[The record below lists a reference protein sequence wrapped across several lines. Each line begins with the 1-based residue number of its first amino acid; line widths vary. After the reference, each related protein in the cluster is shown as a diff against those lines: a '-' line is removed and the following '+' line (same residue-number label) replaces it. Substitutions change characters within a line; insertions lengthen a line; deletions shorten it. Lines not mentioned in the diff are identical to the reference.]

1 MLGGRTDEEPLSSL
15 SQACRACNLSLS
27 DVIICL
33 FRRLSRCQ
41 PDMGCENLR
50 TGLRAHRASNIS
62 PLPAWFR
69 GNRDLGS
76 APRGGSASILPSPH
90 TTHPKSF
97 RALLP
102 YSHFWKGRLALSP
115 FPLLQGSSLG
125 ASSRCLPEG
134 PGEPLSVFH
143 RAEESDSRGQDIGRH
158 QPSLC
163 LILHSL

>member
-1 MLGGRTDEEPLSSL
+1 MLGGRTDEEPISSL
-15 SQACRACNLSLS
+15 SQTCRACNLSLS

-50 TGLRAHRASNIS
+50 TGLRAHGASNIS

-69 GNRDLGS
+69 GNRDLAS

-102 YSHFWKGRLALSP
+102 YSHFWKGRLALFP

-125 ASSRCLPEG
+125 ASSRFSLKGLENHFLYFIERKSLTVG
-134 PGEPLSVFH
+134 ARTSDATNPLCV
-143 RAEESDSRGQDIGRH
+143 
-158 QPSLC
+158 
-163 LILHSL
+163 